1 MSYKREIPRLNKN
14 NFSAWQGLMKLH
26 LAAVGDTGLKY
37 LDEKYEEPSGTL
49 SVNDI
54 AEKKT
59 HNNMIID
66 IASALSYEEFDD
78 IKDCKTAFDMW
89 NKLKEIYG
97 GDDNVKRA
105 KAESLRGQFDQ
116 MKMREDENIAKY
128 VDRIKA
134 CVSAIRASRGDIKEE
149 TVISKVL
156 RTLLPIYAIRVSA
169 IQERRCEANHKI
181 NLEAIVGRLTAFE
194 LDNFDNYVP
203 ASKNTESAFEAK
215 LSLKE
220 KGKRKSESES
230 NDESDQSSDSDL
242 EVIEALLAKK
252 YSRGRGKY
260 KGKVPLICFSCE
272 EIGHIA
278 ARCPN
283 KQNNDEKKGHKW
295 NGKKDYKSFKNKGK
309 KSCFIAKDSK
319 DSDNSEDEIVYIAV
333 KDESD
338 NDNEEDDEMAL
349 ISHVRKNDTWI
360 IDSGC
365 SHHMNRDKN
374 KFITLNYYDGN
385 C

>member
-37 LDEKYEEPSGTL
+37 LEEKYEEPSGTL

-59 HNNMIID
+59 HNNMMID

-89 NKLKEIYG
+89 IKLREIYG

-116 MKMREDENIAKY
+116 MRMREDENIAKY

-134 CVSAIRASRGDIKEE
+134 CVSAIKASAGDIKEE
-149 TVISKVL
+149 TVISNVL

-169 IQERRCEANHKI
+169 IQERRCEANHNI

-203 ASKNTESAFEAK
+203 ASMNTESAFEAK
-215 LSLKE
+215 LSLKD
-220 KGKRKSESES
+220 KGKKKSESDS
-230 NDESDQSSDSDL
+230 ND
-242 EVIEALLAKK
+242 
-252 YSRGRGKY
+252 
-260 KGKVPLICFSCE
+260 
-272 EIGHIA
+272 
-278 ARCPN
+278 
-283 KQNNDEKKGHKW
+283 
-295 NGKKDYKSFKNKGK
+295 
-309 KSCFIAKDSK
+309 
-319 DSDNSEDEIVYIAV
+319 
-333 KDESD
+333 
-338 NDNEEDDEMAL
+338 
-349 ISHVRKNDTWI
+349 
-360 IDSGC
+360 
-365 SHHMNRDKN
+365 
-374 KFITLNYYDGN
+374 
-385 C
+385 